1 MAYFEEHYADVR
13 FPLATATAQGF
24 RNAQIGAT
32 FAIVSHF
39 TLRTEP
45 ALVVMPT
52 GSGKTAVLIL
62 SAFLLRAQRVLVI
75 TPSVLV
81 RDQIEEEFRT
91 LKTLIRLGALP
102 KEILGPKV
110 KTVTSRLTTP
120 ESWENLRVFDVVVA
134 TPNSASPGHEDIPQP
149 STELFDLILID
160 EAHHSPARTWS
171 ELFMSF
177 PSARRVLFTATPFRR
192 DRREI
197 AGRFVY
203 TYSLRRAYEDGVF
216 GKIRYIPI
224 ISSDILGTDAAV
236 AVAAQEELRR
246 DQEAG
251 YSHRLMVRTD
261 TRAKADEL
269 KDTYRRYTDLKL
281 QVVHSRYSYK
291 HVTETIK
298 KLREGT
304 LDGIICV
311 AMLGEGF
318 DLPELKIAAVHAPHK
333 SLEVTLQF
341 IGRFARTS
349 KERLGEAKFLAAPND
364 IRIETER
371 LYEEDAAWQEI
382 VANLSASR
390 IEAEA
395 RTRDDLET
403 FEVGK
408 LKEGGLA
415 DLSLYSL
422 SPYVHVKIYSV
433 ESADLS
439 TAFKL
444 PPGFSVVFSSIS
456 ESLSAGIFIT
466 QEIKQPKWTEHERFQ
481 RLEYDLFVLYYD
493 RHAGLLFINS
503 SRRTLS
509 LYEMIGG
516 SISGYTHKILP
527 IFKINRVLRHLASL
541 ECFSVGMRNR
551 ARGASMESYRMIAGS
566 RAHKAISP
574 TAGRLF
580 HRGHIFARTGDIT
593 IGYSSGSKV
602 WSNIYLKIPALVQW
616 CRELALK
623 IVDDSSFIT
632 NSELDNLPIS
642 RPVEELPDVVLAVD
656 WDEDAY
662 VKPFRLVYKR
672 DGRIVHECAA
682 LDCDLVLDKADGIVR
697 ISSSVFQYPVRFRL
711 GAGRFFE
718 PAIGPEEELHVVLAE
733 EEVDIVA
740 YLNNQPLSFF
750 TPDFSR
756 VRGEEIFPGW
766 EEVESYP
773 RDQII
778 AWDWLALGVDISK
791 EFGPGSIHEY
801 LKVELFEKSSIL
813 IYDHG
818 SGETADFVSI
828 KEEGN
833 VFIIALYHCKS
844 SGGDSPGERVSDVY
858 EVCGQVV
865 KSTMWLARLDRLT
878 QRLEKRVEGASQ
890 LLKGTS
896 RAMKKM
902 LERAAREEVR
912 YEIILVQPGIAM
924 SRSTEKTL
932 SVIAAANEF
941 VKMAGPIQMKVIG
954 SA

>member
-13 FPLATATAQGF
+13 FPIATATAQGF

-32 FAIVSHF
+32 FSIVSHF

-102 KEILGPKV
+102 QDILGPKV
-110 KTVTSRLTTP
+110 KMVTSRLTTP

-134 TPNSASPGHEDIPQP
+134 TPNSASPGHDDISRPSED
-149 STELFDLILID
+149 LFDLILID

-171 ELFMSF
+171 ELFASF

-192 DRREI
+192 DKREI
-197 AGRFVY
+197 AGRFIY

-216 GKIRYIPI
+216 GNIRYIPI
-224 ISSDILGTDAAV
+224 IDHGTLGTDAAV
-236 AVAAQEELRR
+236 AVAAQAELRR
-246 DQEAG
+246 DQQAG

-269 KDTYRRYTDLKL
+269 RDLYRRHTNLKL
-281 QVVHSRYSYK
+281 QVVHSRYSYG
-291 HVTETIK
+291 HVKETIK
-298 KLREGT
+298 KLREGG

-349 KERLGEAKFLAAPND
+349 KEPLGEAKFLAAPND

-390 IEAEA
+390 IEAESKI
-395 RTRDDLET
+395 RDDLET
-403 FEVGK
+403 FEVGR
-408 LKEGGLA
+408 LREGDLT

-422 SPYVHVKIYSV
+422 SPYAHAKIYSV
-433 ESADLS
+433 ESADL
-439 TAFKL
+439 TKPLKL

-456 ESLSAGIFIT
+456 ESLSTGVFIT
-466 QEIKQPKWTEHERFQ
+466 QEVKQPKWTEQDRFQ
-481 RLEYDLFVLYYD
+481 RLEYDLFVLHYD
-493 RHAGLLFINS
+493 SDARLLFINS
-503 SRRTLS
+503 SRRRLS
-509 LYEMIGG
+509 LYEMVGG
-516 SISGYTHKILP
+516 SASNYTHRILP
-527 IFKINRVLRHLASL
+527 IFKINRVLRHLPNL

-566 RAHKAISP
+566 QAQKAISP

-580 HRGHIFARTGDIT
+580 HRGHVFARNDDLT

-602 WSNIYLKIPALVQW
+602 WSNIYLKIPALIQW
-616 CRELALK
+616 CREQALK
-623 IVDDSSFIT
+623 IVDDSSFVT

-656 WDEDAY
+656 WDEKAY
-662 VKPFRLVYKR
+662 FKPFRLVYRR
-672 DGRIVHECAA
+672 DGKAVHECAA
-682 LDCDLVLDKADGIVR
+682 LDCDLILDRAAGIVR
-697 ISSSVFQYPVRFRL
+697 ISSPAFQYPVRFHL
-711 GAGRFFE
+711 GGGRFFE
-718 PAIGPEEELHVVLAE
+718 AGAGPEEELSVVFADDS
-733 EEVDIVA
+733 VDILA
-740 YLNNQPLSFF
+740 YLNSYPLSFF
-750 TPDFSR
+750 ASDFSR
-756 VRGEEIFPGW
+756 IRGEEIFPGW

-773 RDQII
+773 RNQII
-778 AWDWLALGVDISK
+778 AWDWLALGVDTGK
-791 EFGPGSIHEY
+791 EVGPGSIHEY
-801 LKVELFEKSSIL
+801 LTGELADKSSIVV
-813 IYDHG
+813 YDHG

-828 KEEGN
+828 TEKES
-833 VFIIALYHCKS
+833 VCTIALYHCKS

-865 KSTMWLARLDRLT
+865 KSTMWLARLERLT
-878 QRLEKRVEGASQ
+878 QRLEKRVEGPSQ
-890 LLKGTS
+890 LLKGTP
-896 RAMKKM
+896 RAMKRM
-902 LERAAREEVR
+902 LERAASGEVR
-912 YEIILVQPGIAM
+912 YEIILVQPGISA

-932 SVIAAANEF
+932 SVIGAAFEF
-941 VKMAGPIQMKVIG
+941 VRMSGPIQLKVIG